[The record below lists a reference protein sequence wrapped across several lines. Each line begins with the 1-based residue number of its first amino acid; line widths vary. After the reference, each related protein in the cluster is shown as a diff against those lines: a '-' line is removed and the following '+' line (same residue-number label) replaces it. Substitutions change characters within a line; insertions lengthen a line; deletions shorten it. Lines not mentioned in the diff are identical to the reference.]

1 MYRHEPRRRPRS
13 RSRHRR
19 SLTPSPVREHEIEK
33 QVEMAE
39 RLKKLDIYEQ
49 KEREE
54 EQRRKYKQEQLIKAA
69 KEAEEKQK
77 EEDMR
82 KRAIEEYNHKYQQ
95 EQILKAEKAAAE
107 KKKEEEL
114 KKIAVEEYNKKQAE
128 EAAKKKKEKEEAD
141 RAFRERVKTTFG
153 EAGYSDESIER
164 ILGQEGKGQKDKQLK
179 IKDLTRPTYIK
190 VHRKYL
196 SPDTLD
202 AYSLPWEWDEVSF
215 LQCPRHGRL
224 EMACEGRS

>member
-1 MYRHEPRRRPRS
+1 M
-13 RSRHRR
+13 
-19 SLTPSPVREHEIEK
+19 REHEIEK
-33 QVEMAE
+33 QVELAE
-39 RLKKLDIYEQ
+39 RLRKLDILEQ
-49 KEREE
+49 RERDE

-82 KRAIEEYNHKYQQ
+82 KRAIEEYNQKYKQ

-114 KKIAVEEYNKKQAE
+114 KKKAVEEYNQKQAE
-128 EAAKKKKEKEEAD
+128 KSAKEKKDKEDAD
-141 RAFRERVKTTFG
+141 RAFRDRVKTTFG
-153 EAGYSDESIER
+153 AAGYSDESIER
-164 ILGQEGKGQKDKQLK
+164 ILGKEGKGQKEGQLK

-190 VHRKYL
+190 VHRKHL

-202 AYSLPWEWDEVSF
+202 AYSLPWEWDEVS
-215 LQCPRHGRL
+215 LAVPPPGKTGESTRR
-224 EMACEGRS
+224 R